1 MFQQTQTTLIAF
13 TLFLFSFSSVS
24 ASCIYEQA
32 VKGENLQIGTML
44 TWSTS
49 FEENNSMF
57 IVEKSED
64 GVNFSGAGS
73 VKAAGDA
80 DEEKQYNYL
89 DVMANSEKTMYR
101 LKQVD
106 FDGSFS
112 FSDIV
117 TITREFKNDFMVA
130 RMSSVTTTNT
140 FEVTIDA
147 LKDGEMN
154 YNVANLKGELMLEDN
169 MLVVN
174 GLNDLNID
182 LTDQNEG
189 IYKLNLEMDGEM
201 ETLVVKK
208 VMDEITKKQ
217 NVASKNEGVKGRN

>member
-1 MFQQTQTTLIAF
+1 MFQKTFTTLF
-13 TLFLFSFSSVS
+13 TLIVLILSATSVS

-117 TITREFKNDFMVA
+117 TVTRAFKNDFMVA
-130 RMSSVTTTNT
+130 RMSSVTTTNN

-154 YNVANLKGELMLEDN
+154 YNVANLKGELMFEDN

-174 GLNDLNID
+174 GLNELNID

-189 IYKLNLEMDGEM
+189 IYKLNLEMDGEK